1 MSRTP
6 NYITTQEITM
16 DFGPQDR
23 RVIPAGSSVR
33 PVEEQY
39 LPKHI
44 VDKWRCEYTGEVVPK
59 DKVFVYCRYGFWP
72 VKRTS
77 IREY

>member
-6 NYITTQEITM
+6 NFITTEDITM

-39 LPKHI
+39 LPSH
-44 VDKWRCEYTGEVVPK
+44 VLEKWKEVPK
-59 DKVFVYCRYGFWP
+59 GKVFVYCRFGFWP
-72 VKRTS
+72 VRKDS

>member
-6 NYITTQEITM
+6 NYITTQEITL

-23 RVIPAGSSVR
+23 RVIPAGASVR
-33 PVEEQY
+33 PVEETY
-39 LPKHI
+39 LPRH
-44 VDKWRCEYTGEVVPK
+44 VLDKWKGVPEG
-59 DKVFVYCRYGFWP
+59 KVFVYCRHGFWP
-72 VKRTS
+72 VRKEL